1 MIDEEVAREALVDLE
16 RARADERARR
26 IEAEGVAETLLL
38 FTEPGTVTETLER
51 VIAALGRALAASAT
65 FAISFGEDG
74 VGVVIASTDQ
84 RFQSTRWQIGATFA
98 RALAGRP
105 NASFD
110 VTQVAEWQ
118 AQPAAVRA
126 SVRSALHAPIESG
139 PLSALIVLAHPAG
152 AFFDKRHVN
161 LIRRL
166 TPPAAQALARAH
178 AEEAEQRL
186 RAALSRKNEELER
199 EIAKRI
205 EVEQELRQERESAH
219 QRELTEKLAII
230 EHQRAA
236 IRALSVPVLE
246 VWPGVLCVAVV
257 GTLDEERGRQMTSA
271 LLDAVSAKKARWV
284 VIDVT
289 GVDHIDASNFEQVLK
304 VDKAVRLLGGECA
317 LTGLGAE
324 LARTLAGIKLEGR
337 SITTYPRVQDAL
349 QRMVRGE
356 EQKEKP
362 G

>member
-1 MIDEEVAREALVDLE
+1 MSDEDAAREALVILE
-16 RARADERARR
+16 RARSDERARR

-38 FTEPGTVTETLER
+38 FTEPGTVAETLER
-51 VIAALGRALAASAT
+51 VIAALGRALGASAA
-65 FAISFGEDG
+65 FAISFGENG
-74 VGVVIASTDQ
+74 EGVVIASTDQ
-84 RFQSTRWQIGATFA
+84 RFQSTKWQIGATFA

-110 VTQVAEWQ
+110 VTQVAEWR
-118 AQPAAVRA
+118 AQPASVRA

-139 PLSALIVLAHPAG
+139 KFSALIVLAHPAG

-166 TPPAAQALARAH
+166 MPPAAQAITRAH
-178 AEEAEQRL
+178 AEETEQRL
-186 RAALSRKNEELER
+186 HAALAQKNEELER

-205 EVEQELRQERESAH
+205 EVERELRQERESAH
-219 QRELTEKLAII
+219 RRELTEKLDIE

-236 IRALSVPVLE
+236 IRALPTPVLE

-257 GTLDEERGRQMTSA
+257 GSLDEERGRQMTSA
-271 LLDAVSAKKARWV
+271 LLDALSATKARWV

-289 GVDHIDASNFEQVLK
+289 GVDHIAASNFERFIQ

-317 LTGLGAE
+317 LTGVGAE
-324 LARTLAGIKLEGR
+324 LAKALRKTKREGG
-337 SITTYPRVQDAL
+337 SITTYRRIQDAL
-349 QRMVRGE
+349 QRMVRRQE
-356 EQKEKP
+356 
-362 G
+362 